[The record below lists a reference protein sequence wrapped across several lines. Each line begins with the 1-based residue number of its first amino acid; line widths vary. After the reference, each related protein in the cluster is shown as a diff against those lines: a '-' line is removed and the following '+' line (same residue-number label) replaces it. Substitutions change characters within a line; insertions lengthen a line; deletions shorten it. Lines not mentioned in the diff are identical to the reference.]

1 MNSYLK
7 QNHLK
12 NNYLAIPDDYIYSP
26 KVEIKKISIKTPVPA
41 ITKAINNKQAE
52 IDETTKRINAIKKEY
67 ASIGETITEED
78 LARVNVLEK
87 DIETYREYRKKLN
100 NEMSELN
107 KILLKRQELNKET
120 ADNVVSEVV
129 DDIEKQYNKSG
140 KVLTMLRDELTRAEV
155 KFNILLT
162 QAQKGDL
169 SDKDKLI
176 LKTNM
181 LTAKKNIDDLHAKF
195 NEEYEKYEKVITKY
209 NYYESSFRTTRK
221 GIQLIEYVRLNGEVV
236 KADILK
242 PVNKIISNV
251 NQGTQKYLTINN
263 DQLSQLMKLKGM
275 TQQVEE
281 LAKAQEQTNRQT
293 SQDKEIIKELE
304 EKTKEL
310 SDKLDIVKK
319 EAVKVE
325 LTATQQLALQ
335 ALNNLKPDENTAR
348 DIISILK
355 DLNTSKVRGATGIY
369 QAFLKMTN
377 DYAPKRFKD
386 KSLLMRTEDML
397 FEEDGLNAIRDFITT
412 NLARVI
418 GSEQLAPYLEKIGK
432 GRRYKQSKQ
441 LTKKQINTIIK
452 KIRRIGGGTGHELE
466 GSSSSDEDF

>member
-12 NNYLAIPDDYIYSP
+12 NNYLAIPDDYTYST
-26 KVEIKKISIKTPVPA
+26 KVDIKKISIQSPVPA
-41 ITKAINNKQAE
+41 ITKAIKH
-52 IDETTKRINAIKKEY
+52 IDEEIENIKNKRKAIYREITQ
-67 ASIGETITEED
+67 IGETIEDAD
-78 LARVNVLEK
+78 LARINVLKK
-87 DIETYREYRKKLN
+87 DLAAYEEYKKKLKKDKI
-100 NEMSELN
+100 ELE
-107 KILLKRQELNKET
+107 KILLHRQLINKET
-120 ADNVVSEVV
+120 ADNVISNIIL
-129 DDIEKQYNKSG
+129 DIEKQYYKSG
-140 KVLTMLRDELTRAEV
+140 TSLTLLKDELKRAEV

-181 LTAKKNIDDLHAKF
+181 LTAKKTIDDLHAKF
-195 NEEYEKYEKVITKY
+195 NEEYENYNNIINKY
-209 NYYESSFRTTRK
+209 NQYEASFRATRK
-221 GIQLIEYVRLNGEVV
+221 GVQLIEYVRLNDKVV

-242 PVNKIISNV
+242 PVNEIVNNV
-251 NQGTQKYLTINN
+251 NDGTRKYLMIN
-263 DQLSQLMKLKGM
+263 DEQLQQLIKLKGM
-275 TQQVEE
+275 TKQIEE
-281 LAKAQEQTNRQT
+281 LAKEQEQTNRQT

-310 SDKLDIVKK
+310 SDTLGIVKK
-319 EAVKVE
+319 EAVHVE
-325 LTATQQLALQ
+325 LTPTQKLTLQ
-335 ALNNLKPDENTAR
+335 ALNLQNPDDKTASN
-348 DIISILK
+348 IIAIIA
-355 DLNTSKVRGATGIY
+355 DLNTSKVRGVSGIY

-377 DYAPKRFKD
+377 EYDTTRFKD
-386 KSLLMRTEDML
+386 KSLLLRVETML
-397 FEEDGLNAIRDFITT
+397 KEQTGIKWIREFLTT

-441 LTKKQINTIIK
+441 LTNKQINTIIK
-452 KIRRIGGGTGHELE
+452 KIRRIGGGHESE

>member
-12 NNYLAIPDDYIYSP
+12 NNYLAIPDDYIYST
-26 KVEIKKISIKTPVPA
+26 KEHLKKISINSPVPA
-41 ITKAINNKQAE
+41 ITKALTNKQAE
-52 IDETTKRINAIKKEY
+52 IEATTNRINAIKKEY
-67 ASIGETITEED
+67 NSIAESIDEKD
-78 LARVNVLEK
+78 LARMNVLKK
-87 DIETYREYRKKLN
+87 DIETYREYRNKLK
-100 NEMSELN
+100 NEVVELN

-129 DDIEKQYNKSG
+129 EDIEKQYNKSG
-140 KVLTMLRDELTRAEV
+140 KALTMLRDELTRAENT
-155 KFNILLT
+155 FNILLT
-162 QAQKGDL
+162 QAEKGDL

-181 LTAKKNIDDLHAKF
+181 LTAKKNIDDLHKAF
-195 NEEYEKYEKVITKY
+195 NAEYEKYNNIITKY
-209 NYYESSFRTTRK
+209 NKYESSFRATKK
-221 GIQLIEYVRLNGEVV
+221 GIQLIEYISLNDKVV

-275 TQQVEE
+275 TKQVEE
-281 LAKAQEQTNRQT
+281 LAKEQEQTNRQT

-310 SDKLDIVKK
+310 SDTLDIVKK

-325 LTATQQLALQ
+325 LTATEQLTLQ
-335 ALNNLKPDENTAR
+335 ALNNLKPDENTAK
-348 DIISILK
+348 DIISIIQ
-355 DLNTSKVRGATGIY
+355 DLNKSKVRGVTGIY
-369 QAFLKMTN
+369 QAYLKMTN
-377 DYAPKRFKD
+377 EYAPKRFKD
-386 KSLLMRTEDML
+386 KSLLTRTEDML
-397 FEEDGLNAIRDFITT
+397 QEEEGLNDIKDFLTE
-412 NLARVI
+412 NLARII
-418 GSEQLAPYLEKIGK
+418 GATQLAPYLEKVGK
-432 GRRYKQSKQ
+432 GRRYKQTKQ

-452 KIRRIGGGTGHELE
+452 KIRRIGGGHESE